1 MNDNDVFEITIR
13 LETKDKNIP
22 GIDKEKITEPLMN
35 AIYKT
40 IEKYYEKEG
49 IRNVAI
55 LREVGPDEIPS
66 VLKRLNADIERFA
79 RTNNRHKKRYK
90 KNRREKVCERDF

>member
-66 VLKRLNADIERFA
+66 VLKRLNEDIERFA

-90 KNRREKVCERDF
+90 NNRRERVCERDF